1 MGGGQHHHRRSRG
14 PADSAKTESCQ
25 SRGDR
30 RISFEQ
36 NRTVM
41 QILTLTPQTE
51 ERLLARRAQDAAE
64 THAIAAKIIADV
76 RRNRDAAL
84 FAYAKKFDHTDLRRT
99 GVWITQKEIRVA
111 QKATSAGFRKA
122 IEKAAEN
129 VRTVAEKQLPR
140 PWTVETSPGVKIH
153 QVVRPIEAIG
163 CYIPGGQFSLVSTLL
178 MTVVPA
184 NVAGVPN
191 VVAVCPAPNPKLLVA
206 AGMLGVERI
215 ARIGGAQ
222 AIAALAYGT
231 KSVPRVDKIFG
242 PGNKYVTAAK
252 QIVSS
257 DCAIDLPAGPT
268 EAMVFAEQ
276 GNARWIAAD
285 LLAQAEHAKDAASF
299 FVTTSQNLACE
310 VQQEVRK
317 QLAGLSRNMA
327 LCSTQNSGAILVSES
342 VDQACE
348 FINRFAP
355 EHLSLPEN
363 GEKVLPKIRAAGTVF
378 LGPWGAQ
385 PLGDYATGSNHV
397 LPTGGWARRRGGLST
412 ADFVKCISVQTIT
425 NKGFLCLAETVETLA
440 KSEGLMAH
448 RNAVRARR

>member
-1 MGGGQHHHRRSRG
+1 
-14 PADSAKTESCQ
+14 
-25 SRGDR
+25 
-30 RISFEQ
+30 
-36 NRTVM
+36 M
-41 QILTLTPQTE
+41 QILKLTPQTE
-51 ERLLARRAQDAAE
+51 RRLLARRAQHDAKA
-64 THAIAAKIIADV
+64 HAIAAKIIADV
-76 RRNRDAAL
+76 RNHRDAAL
-84 FAYAKKFDHTDLRRT
+84 FAYARKFDHTDLPRT

-111 QKATSAGFRKA
+111 QKATSTEFRKA

-129 VRTVAEKQLPR
+129 VRRVAEKQLPR

-163 CYIPGGQFSLVSTLL
+163 CYIPGGQFSLVSTLA

-184 NVAGVPN
+184 KVAGVPN
-191 VVAVCPAPNPKLLVA
+191 VVVVCPKPSPELLTA
-206 AGMLGVERI
+206 AGMLGIERI

-231 KSVPRVDKIFG
+231 QSVPRVDKIFG

-252 QIVSS
+252 QIVSN

-268 EAMVFAEQ
+268 EAIVFAQQ

-299 FVTTSQNLACE
+299 FITTSHSLARE
-310 VQQEVRK
+310 VQREIRN
-317 QLAGLSRNMA
+317 QLAELPGSIA
-327 LCSTQNSGAILVSES
+327 HCSTEDTGAVLIAET
-342 VDQACE
+342 VDRACE
-348 FINRFAP
+348 FMNRFAP

-363 GEKVLPKIRAAGTVF
+363 AETLLEKIRSAGTVF

-397 LPTGGWARRRGGLST
+397 LPTGGWSRRRGGLSS
-412 ADFVKCISVQTIT
+412 ADFVKCITVQTVT
-425 NKGFLCLAETVETLA
+425 SEGFLHLAQAVETLA
-440 KSEGLMAH
+440 ESEGLMAH
-448 RNAVRARR
+448 RNAVRIRR

>member
-1 MGGGQHHHRRSRG
+1 M
-14 PADSAKTESCQ
+14 
-25 SRGDR
+25 
-30 RISFEQ
+30 RI
-36 NRTVM
+36 
-41 QILTLTPQTE
+41 LKLTPQTE
-51 ERLLARRAQDAAE
+51 KRLLARRAQQDAEA
-64 THAIAAKIIADV
+64 HRIAREIVEDV
-76 RRNRDAAL
+76 RKRGDAAL
-84 FAYAKKFDHTDLRRT
+84 FAHTKKFDGADLAKT
-99 GVWITQKEIRVA
+99 GVWIEGKEIRAA
-111 QKATSAGFRKA
+111 QKATSVKFQRA

-129 VRTVAEKQLPR
+129 VRRVAEKQLPR
-140 PWTVETSPGVKIH
+140 PWTIETTPGVKIH
-153 QVVRPIEAIG
+153 QVVRPIETTG
-163 CYIPGGQFSLVSTLL
+163 CYVPGGRFSLVSTLV

-184 NVAGVPN
+184 KVAGVPN
-191 VVAVCPAPNPKLLVA
+191 IVAVCPKPNPELLTA
-206 AGMLGVERI
+206 ARLLGIERI

-268 EAMVFAEQ
+268 EAIVFAED

-285 LLAQAEHAKDAASF
+285 VLAQAEHASDAASF
-299 FVTTSQNLACE
+299 FVTTSRGLASE
-310 VQQEVRK
+310 VQREVQA
-317 QLAGLSRNMA
+317 QLEKMPNSMA
-327 LCSTQNSGAILVSES
+327 CCSAQVSGAILLTES
-342 VDQACE
+342 VNQACE

-363 GEKVLPKIRAAGTVF
+363 AGTLLPKIRASGTVF

-397 LPTGGWARRRGGLST
+397 LPTGGWAHMRGGLSA

-425 NKGFLCLAETVETLA
+425 NKGFLHLAEVVETLA
-440 KSEGLMAH
+440 ESEGLMAH
-448 RNAVRARR
+448 RNAVRVRR